1 MCLFHSEAL
10 RQRSCSHFYGY
21 FMNNRSKR
29 GILRRL
35 LNQISPEIIC
45 DDDTSLTVPQAKFLS
60 KSLKIIYLRK
70 AFHNEGIETYIDV
83 DVLIVNTAILE
94 ANQHVSC
101 SRTRRGPLHS
111 YYCTD
116 TEERI
121 VFC

>member
-1 MCLFHSEAL
+1 
-10 RQRSCSHFYGY
+10 
-21 FMNNRSKR
+21 MNNRSKR

-45 DDDTSLTVPQAKFLS
+45 DDDTSLTAPQAKFLS

-70 AFHNEGIETYIDV
+70 AFHNEGIETYIAVDDV

-101 SRTRRGPLHS
+101 SRIRR
-111 YYCTD
+111 TD